1 VGKSTIY
8 LDNAATTWPKPEEVY
23 RAVDVVLREYGA
35 NPGRGSYRMSVEAQ
49 RLTDEARQEVCRLF
63 KAPAPEQ
70 VIFTLNCT
78 DALSMVLKGLIKSG
92 DRVVTGPFEHNSV
105 TRPLHSLCRRGVQ
118 HAVAKSNA
126 TFGVDLDHFRELC
139 GDRVDYVVVSH
150 ASNVTG
156 CVLPIKEMAHIAHER
171 GGLLI
176 LDAAQSAGDL
186 DIDMHDLGV
195 DVLAAPGHKGLYGP
209 MGTGVLVLSA
219 PLQVQAFREGGTGFR
234 SESPEQPTEYPWRLE
249 AGTVNLPGIAGLAA
263 GIRFVGSVVA
273 NATAPAALAQVLA
286 DELRQ
291 IDGVRVFCD
300 STPSTGIVSFRLD
313 AADVALTGMI
323 LDESF
328 GIAVRT
334 GLHCAPAAH
343 QAIGTLPEGTVRASF
358 GRFNTCSDVDAL
370 LAAVREITTISVAGT
385 ESPSAGADR
394 RRLIG
399 VDASR
404 RP

>member
-1 VGKSTIY
+1 MTKSTIY

-23 RAVDVVLREYGA
+23 HAVDVTMREHGA
-35 NPGRGSYRMSVEAQ
+35 NPGRAAYRMSVEAQ
-49 RLTDEARQEVCRLF
+49 RLTDETRQQVCRLF
-63 KAPAPEQ
+63 NAPAPER

-78 DALSMVLKGLIKSG
+78 DALSLVLKGLIKSG
-92 DRVVTGPFEHNSV
+92 DRVVSGPFEHNSV
-105 TRPLHSLCRRGVQ
+105 TRPLHSLRRRGAQ
-118 HAVAKSNA
+118 LAVAKSTA
-126 TFGVDLDHFRELC
+126 TFGIDLDHFRELC

-150 ASNVTG
+150 VSNVTG
-156 CVLPIKEMAHIAHER
+156 CVSPIKEMARIAHER

-186 DIDMHDLGV
+186 DINMHDLGV

-219 PLQVQAFREGGTGFR
+219 PLPVQAFREGGTGFQ

-249 AGTVNLPGIAGLAA
+249 AGTINLPGIAGLAA
-263 GIRFVGSVVA
+263 GIRFVGSAGVS
-273 NATAPAALAQVLA
+273 ATAMNPAMLAQVLA

-291 IDGVRVFCD
+291 IDGVSVFCD
-300 STPSTGIVSFRLD
+300 PAPRTGVVSFRLD
-313 AADVALTGMI
+313 AADVALTGTI

-343 QAIGTLPEGTVRASF
+343 QAIGTFPEGTVRVSF
-358 GRFNTCSDVDAL
+358 GRFNTSSDVDAL
-370 LAAVREITTISVAGT
+370 VAAVRQMV
-385 ESPSAGADR
+385 
-394 RRLIG
+394 LLQF
-399 VDASR
+399 
-404 RP
+404 

>member
-1 VGKSTIY
+1 VTKSTIY

-23 RAVDVVLREYGA
+23 RAVDVMMREHGA
-35 NPGRGSYRMSVEAQ
+35 NPGRAAYRMSVEAQ
-49 RLTDEARQEVCRLF
+49 RLTDETRQQVCRLF
-63 KAPAPEQ
+63 NAPAPER

-78 DALSMVLKGLIKSG
+78 DALSLVLKGLIKSG
-92 DRVVTGPFEHNSV
+92 DRVVSGPFEHNSV
-105 TRPLHSLCRRGVQ
+105 TRPLHSLRRRGAQ
-118 HAVAKSNA
+118 LAVAKSTA
-126 TFGVDLDHFRELC
+126 TFGIDLDHFRELC

-150 ASNVTG
+150 VSNVTG
-156 CVLPIKEMAHIAHER
+156 CVSPIKEMARIAHER

-186 DIDMHDLGV
+186 DINMHDLGV

-219 PLQVQAFREGGTGFR
+219 PLPVQAFREGGTGFQ

-249 AGTVNLPGIAGLAA
+249 AGTINLPGIAGLAA
-263 GIRFVGSVVA
+263 GIRFVGSAGVS
-273 NATAPAALAQVLA
+273 ATAMNPAMLAQVLA

-291 IDGVRVFCD
+291 IDGVSVFCD
-300 STPSTGIVSFRLD
+300 PAPRTGVVSFRLD
-313 AADVALTGMI
+313 AADVALTGTI

-343 QAIGTLPEGTVRASF
+343 QAIGTFPEGTVRVSF
-358 GRFNTCSDVDAL
+358 GRFNTSSDVDAL
-370 LAAVREITTISVAGT
+370 VAAVRQMV
-385 ESPSAGADR
+385 
-394 RRLIG
+394 LLQF
-399 VDASR
+399 
-404 RP
+404 